1 MKKLTSFTKYI
12 RSKNA
17 GPIWIT
23 VDIFFKTNQD
33 FLYVSKKLKNR
44 NVSKLLKIKINKLK
58 RFDIE
63 DLNVIK
69 YSFPR
74 IHVQGSRLD
83 RDIHGAA
90 YAVLF
95 EEIYI

>member
-1 MKKLTSFTKYI
+1 M
-12 RSKNA
+12 
-17 GPIWIT
+17 
-23 VDIFFKTNQD
+23 
-33 FLYVSKKLKNR
+33 YVSKKLNNR

-83 RDIHGAA
+83 RDIHGAS